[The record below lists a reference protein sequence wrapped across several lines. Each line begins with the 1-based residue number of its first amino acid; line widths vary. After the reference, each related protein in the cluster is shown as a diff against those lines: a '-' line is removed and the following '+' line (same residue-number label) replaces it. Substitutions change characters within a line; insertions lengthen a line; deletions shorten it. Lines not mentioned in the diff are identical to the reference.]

1 MVLLRSLTLLL
12 AAVSS
17 LSIDQH
23 TVEHINENE
32 EVKDSDMGEY
42 GGYNSSESLKKL
54 MLEQKGEF
62 DQNLFDLM
70 LTRKDISHLLLSD
83 VYTLVDQ
90 I

>member
-1 MVLLRSLTLLL
+1 LRSLTLLL

-54 MLEQKGEF
+54 MQE
-62 DQNLFDLM
+62 
-70 LTRKDISHLLLSD
+70 
-83 VYTLVDQ
+83 
-90 I
+90 